1 MASVTKRSTEARGNR
16 YDVRYRTPI
25 GTVRTRT
32 FRTRK
37 DATRFAN
44 TVEADLLRGAWVDP
58 RSGARTLEDLAT
70 EWITSSPSKRPST
83 LATERSHLRVH
94 LIPALG
100 ATAINRITKR
110 DVQMLVNTWSKRRS
124 ARTVRRIFGTL
135 NAICNYAVDHEILVR
150 SPTRGVKLPTVIP
163 KTRRLPT
170 PEELA
175 ALADELGPDYAP
187 LVYLGAVL
195 GLRWGECAGLRV
207 GRIDFD
213 RSTLTVAE
221 QITRGEH
228 GEPRSGPPKSGA
240 GNRTLSVP
248 APLVDLLA
256 AHLTRRGLTSADTD
270 EFVLAMPE
278 GGPLVYQNFR
288 NRQWLPACRAVGLDG
303 LGFHDL
309 RRLNATGLV
318 MEGVDIKTAQSRLGH
333 SDPRL
338 TLAVY
343 AQSTTDADRA
353 AADRLGTRFMTN
365 HRVTTDAEIST

>member
-1 MASVTKRSTEARGNR
+1 MASVTKRSTQARGDR
-16 YDVRYRTPI
+16 YDVRYRTPT
-25 GTVRTRT
+25 GAVRTRT
-32 FRTRK
+32 FRSRR
-37 DATRFAN
+37 DATRFAH
-44 TVEADLLRGAWVDP
+44 TVEADVLRGAWVDP
-58 RSGARTLEDLAT
+58 RSGARTLEHVAMEWLA
-70 EWITSSPSKRPST
+70 SSPSKRPST
-83 LATERSHLRVH
+83 LATERSHLRIH
-94 LIPALG
+94 LLPALG
-100 ATAINRITKR
+100 ATAINRIAKR
-110 DVQMLVNTWSKRRS
+110 DIQTLVNTWSEQLA

-150 SPTRGVKLPTVIP
+150 SPTRGVKLPAVT
-163 KTRRLPT
+163 TRMRALPT
-170 PEELA
+170 PGQLA
-175 ALADELGPDYAP
+175 ALADELGLDYAP

-207 GRIDFD
+207 GRIDFNC
-213 RSTLTVAE
+213 STLTVAE

-248 APLVDLLA
+248 ALLVDLLA
-256 AHLTRRGLTSADTD
+256 EHLAHRGLTGADAD
-270 EFVLAMPE
+270 DFVFAMPE

-288 NRQWLPACRAVGLDG
+288 NRHWLPACREIGVDR

-318 MEGVDIKTAQSRLGH
+318 MEGVDVKTAQSRLGH

-343 AQSTTDADRA
+343 AQATTEADRS
-353 AADRLGTRFMTN
+353 AADRLGARFM
-365 HRVTTDAEIST
+365 RA

>member
-44 TVEADLLRGAWVDP
+44 TVEADMLRGAWIDP

-70 EWITSSPSKRPST
+70 EWLASSPSKRPST

-110 DVQMLVNTWSKRRS
+110 DVQTLVNTWSGRLS

-135 NAICNYAVDHEILVR
+135 NAICNYCVDNEILVR
-150 SPTRGVKLPTVIP
+150 SPTRGVKLPTVIS

-170 PEELA
+170 PAELA
-175 ALADELGPDYAP
+175 ALADQLGPDDAP

-195 GLRWGECAGLRV
+195 GLRWGESAGLRV
-207 GRIDFD
+207 GRIDFI

-248 APLVDLLA
+248 GPLIDLLG
-256 AHLTRRGLTSADTD
+256 AHMTRRGLTADDTD